1 MRTPKFLPG
10 ITFLRDPPRS
20 FSFRRK
26 CSFVGKKG
34 NKKSGKSDL
43 GAFERRGK
51 KLPHRRFLYYILTLS
66 RDSIFGRNSPPRLHN
81 SSGQKSAGNFF
92 CLSLLL
98 HSALLGRYPLQIFE
112 MLLVFEYF
120 SEQCTFSGCS
130 FFHSLSRKLYPSM
143 FAFLP
148 REEEEE
154 EECFH
159 LLQREIPPPPRLS
172 INPDATRS
180 SEFAKYV
187 TKQQLLPKRQNSLA
201 NPSGLHIQ
209 VERGGGKTAREK
221 KQTNQ

>member
-81 SSGQKSAGNFF
+81 SSGQKSGGNFF
-92 CLSLLL
+92 CLPPAHYSALLERYLCKSLKCSWSLNTFPSNVLSLAAVFFILFPASYTQVCLHFCRGKKKKNAFTSSKEKSLLL
-98 HSALLGRYPLQIFE
+98 
-112 MLLVFEYF
+112 
-120 SEQCTFSGCS
+120 
-130 FFHSLSRKLYPSM
+130 
-143 FAFLP
+143 
-148 REEEEE
+148 
-154 EECFH
+154 
-159 LLQREIPPPPRLS
+159 
-172 INPDATRS
+172 
-180 SEFAKYV
+180 
-187 TKQQLLPKRQNSLA
+187 LA
-201 NPSGLHIQ
+201 SP
-209 VERGGGKTAREK
+209 
-221 KQTNQ
+221 

>member
-1 MRTPKFLPG
+1 M
-10 ITFLRDPPRS
+10 
-20 FSFRRK
+20 
-26 CSFVGKKG
+26 
-34 NKKSGKSDL
+34 
-43 GAFERRGK
+43 
-51 KLPHRRFLYYILTLS
+51 PHRRFLYYTYLPS
-66 RDSIFGRNSPPRLHN
+66 RETQFLEGFPLPVFLPPRDKKGRGKLFL
-81 SSGQKSAGNFF
+81 SSSRALF
-92 CLSLLL
+92 CSIRKV
-98 HSALLGRYPLQIFE
+98 SLQIFE

-154 EECFH
+154 CFH
-159 LLQREIPPPPRLS
+159 LLQREIPPPPGLS

-187 TKQQLLPKRQNSLA
+187 TKQQLLPKRLNSLA